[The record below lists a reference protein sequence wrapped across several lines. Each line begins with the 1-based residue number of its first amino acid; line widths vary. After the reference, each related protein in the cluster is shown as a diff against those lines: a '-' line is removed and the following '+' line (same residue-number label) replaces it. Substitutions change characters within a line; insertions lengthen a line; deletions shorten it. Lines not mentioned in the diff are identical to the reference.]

1 MVRHFCKLYDNVVL
15 FCYTH
20 NFKNVEYMYRD
31 LNNLE
36 IFNFNTEHEIIE
48 FINTNKLSANLI
60 KVGFENLPQ
69 YLNEM
74 TFDKAFYKIVQLDFD
89 IRFNEFYFER
99 NYEKENIVYNNL
111 NPDNQKYIFVHDD
124 PSRGYEIKVNSQY
137 KIIRNDVQFRI
148 FNYIKILENAEEIH
162 YMQSSFADL
171 INSYKLDRPKLF
183 LHTKVRNYGS
193 SIHSVGLN
201 QIVEI

>member
-1 MVRHFCKLYDNVVL
+1 
-15 FCYTH
+15 
-20 NFKNVEYMYRD
+20 MYRD

-36 IFNFNTEHEIIE
+36 IFNFNTEYQIIE
-48 FINTNKLSANLI
+48 FININILSANLI
-60 KVGFENLPQ
+60 KVGFENLPP

-137 KIIRNDVQFRI
+137 KIIRNDIQFGI
-148 FNYIKILENAEEIH
+148 FDYIKILENAEEIH
-162 YMQSSFADL
+162 YMQSSFSDL
-171 INSYKLDRPKLF
+171 INSYKLDKPKLF
-183 LHTKVRNYGS
+183 LHTKIRNYGFA
-193 SIHSVGLN
+193 IHSVGLN